1 MAGPAAKK
9 PVRTESRDP
18 VYDLMELTR
27 KVPEYQQMM
36 DYLMARR
43 SVPPV
48 QLNYLGGNVA
58 GVFEDPGA
66 TVTSRTPA
74 GPNGRITV
82 DSHLGTRTLVHET
95 THATQ
100 RQLAQ
105 QYSEEKYPHGVYNFW
120 RAPDDTVFTD
130 AYEKLRLHN
139 GGPGGKDPLEV
150 LAPKWKQAEA
160 DYRSTFPEAPAFG
173 VANSA
178 IPEQANQPGP
188 PHVDA
193 TLATEFL
200 ILLDLATRSQKAKPQ
215 SQGR

>member
-1 MAGPAAKK
+1 MAG
-9 PVRTESRDP
+9 RDP
-18 VYDLMELTR
+18 AYDLMELTR

-58 GVFEDPGA
+58 GVFEYPGA
-66 TVTSRTPA
+66 AVTSRTPT

-82 DSHLGTRTLVHET
+82 DNHLGTGTLIHET

-100 RQLAQ
+100 RQLAH

-120 RAPDDTVFTD
+120 RSPEDTVFTD
-130 AYEKLRLHN
+130 AYEKLRLHKGA
-139 GGPGGKDPLEV
+139 GGHNALEV

-160 DYRSTFPEAPAFG
+160 DYRSTMQEAQAFG
-173 VANSA
+173 LANSVV
-178 IPEQANQPGP
+178 PKQADYKAP

-200 ILLDLATRSQKAKPQ
+200 ILLDLATRSQKAKPA

>member
-1 MAGPAAKK
+1 MAG
-9 PVRTESRDP
+9 RDP
-18 VYDLMELTR
+18 AFDLMELAGKR
-27 KVPEYQQMM
+27 PEYQQMM
-36 DYLMARR
+36 DYLMSRR

-58 GVFEDPGA
+58 GVFEYPGV
-66 TVTSRTPA
+66 TVTSRTPS

-82 DSHLGTRTLVHET
+82 DDYRGVSTLVHET
-95 THATQ
+95 AHATQ
-100 RQLAQ
+100 RQLAH
-105 QYSEEKYPHGVYNFW
+105 QYGEEKYGPW
-120 RAPDDTVFTD
+120 MSTLPATPFTD
-130 AYEKLRLHN
+130 AYDKMRLHK
-139 GGPGGKDPLEV
+139 GPGTANPLEV

-160 DYRSTFPEAPAFG
+160 DYRSTFQEAQAFG
-173 VANSA
+173 LANSA
-178 IPEQANQPGP
+178 MPEQANQPGP